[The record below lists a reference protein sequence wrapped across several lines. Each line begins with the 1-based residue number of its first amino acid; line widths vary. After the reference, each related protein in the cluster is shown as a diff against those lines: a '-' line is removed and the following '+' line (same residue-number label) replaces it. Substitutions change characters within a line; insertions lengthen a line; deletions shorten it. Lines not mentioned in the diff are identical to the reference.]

1 MGKEDQIF
9 RWQYSN
15 VFIALFWGM
24 AIAMLSIAA
33 AVEERD
39 LWFILTYIF
48 AVAATIWSIG
58 AWLTSV
64 VDHI

>member
-1 MGKEDQIF
+1 
-9 RWQYSN
+9 
-15 VFIALFWGM
+15 M